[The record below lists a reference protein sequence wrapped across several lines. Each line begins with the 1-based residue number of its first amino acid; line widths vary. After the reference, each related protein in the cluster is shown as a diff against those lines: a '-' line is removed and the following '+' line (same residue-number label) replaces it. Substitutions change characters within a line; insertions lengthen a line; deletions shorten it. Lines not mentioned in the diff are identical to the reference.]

1 MRDSNKVYYFKVLV
15 LIIAVTVFLTVLGF
29 ALYKNESAAV
39 YSNSLNIAAEDAQN
53 NALSA
58 AAVITDNINDT
69 DDYDYSTLTLANDK
83 YSFCGKLSGTS
94 VYIGG
99 DEYVNAA
106 GTASNMYVYI
116 SNNPLSFY
124 SMRELSGGVVGE
136 DEIYAV
142 YSVAVGNQVY
152 FKMQN
157 AEQFF
162 AEITKGGFVT
172 LAIAGN
178 NGRVYFTSGGDF
190 PATLDSFGIDTV
202 AEDALSR
209 LIEVDGETAVLA
221 MSQIYSSANAIYYYA
236 GVMDNS
242 VINAALTKYTNNVV
256 ASMSVAGAAI
266 IVLMLLFVVWTF
278 KTNTFLERFVHNSD
292 KYYVVKVDYR
302 GNYLKGNDLFKEN
315 FAAGNIFESIIMRDK
330 KRRITNGDNFMVSM
344 IGKDG
349 KKHMISFLV
358 SEVKKGYKMVGINV
372 DSITNMEN
380 QAQGDE
386 ISIEAELHRRY
397 DSSVK
402 KGTLLIGM
410 FAINNLR
417 NIEAM
422 FGKAFSDLLFVEIS
436 GRIKSYF
443 DVIFV
448 LAENKIGV
456 MVTDKE
462 AMDRVL
468 RDLKDIMN
476 EINRTVYINDNLI
489 NVGCKAGF
497 VIVDKTIEENG
508 FNYAERCAN
517 AALRRALSDDTH
529 TFFVYH
535 ESQRKHYVKYKEYNF
550 DIKKMLEDNSFS
562 LEYQP
567 QYSLSEKKIVGFEAL
582 FRIKKS
588 LQLDVKV
595 SELISYAERTGKMIL
610 LGDYIFDTGMKFA
623 KSIEGKDISVSL
635 NVSPIQFMQ
644 AGFIDNFLKFYKK
657 YELKPGS
664 ICVEITETF
673 LMNNYDEILL
683 KLDILN
689 KNGIKVHLD
698 DFGVAYSSF
707 LYLKK
712 LPISSIKIDQEFVRD
727 IIKDD
732 YSYNITKMIVQL
744 SHQLELECIC
754 EGVETEEQKHLL
766 EEMKCDIIQGYLI
779 GKSLPDDEARSLL

>member
-1 MRDSNKVYYFKVLV
+1 MYYFKVLV
-15 LIIAVTVFLTVLGF
+15 LIIAVVVFLTVLGF
-29 ALYKNESAAV
+29 ALYKNESTAA
-39 YSNSLNIAAEDAQN
+39 YKNYINAAYISAQN
-53 NALSA
+53 NAQSA
-58 AAVITDNINDT
+58 ADIIADNISDT
-69 DDYDYSTLTLANDK
+69 DDYEYSTLTLLNDK
-83 YSFCGKLSGTS
+83 YSYCGKLSGTS
-94 VYIGG
+94 VYIGEN
-99 DEYVNAA
+99 EYTNAA
-106 GTASNMYVYI
+106 GTESNMYAFI
-116 SNNPLSFY
+116 RDNPLSFY
-124 SMRELSGGVVGE
+124 SMRELSCGSVSD
-136 DEIYAV
+136 DEVYAV
-142 YSVAVGNQVY
+142 YSTAGANAVF
-152 FKMQN
+152 FKLQS

-162 AEITKGGFVT
+162 ADLTKDGFGV
-172 LAIAGN
+172 IAVAGKS
-178 NGRVYFTSGGDF
+178 GRIYFSSGSGF
-190 PATLDSFGIDTV
+190 GSTLDSFGIQMPDD
-202 AEDALSR
+202 DALSS
-209 LIEVDGETAVLA
+209 LINIDGESAVIAL
-221 MSQIYSSANAIYYYA
+221 SQIYSDGSIAYYYV
-236 GVMDNS
+236 GLTDNQL
-242 VINAALTKYTNNVV
+242 INAALKKYTNNLV
-256 ASMSVAGAAI
+256 AAMSFTGGAI
-266 IVLMLLFVVWTF
+266 IVLMILFAVWTF
-278 KTNTFLERFVHNSD
+278 KTDTFLERFVHNSD

-302 GNYLKGNDLFKEN
+302 GNYLRGNDLFKEN
-315 FAAGNIFESIIMRDK
+315 FPAGNIFENIIMRDK
-330 KRRITNGDNFMVSM
+330 KRRIASGDNFMVSM
-344 IGKDG
+344 VGLDG
-349 KKHMISFLV
+349 MKHMISFLV
-358 SEVKKGYKMVGINV
+358 SEVKRGYKMVGINV

-422 FGKAFSDLLFVEIS
+422 FGKSFSDLLFVEIS
-436 GRIKSYF
+436 GRIKNYF

-462 AMDRVL
+462 AMDRAL
-468 RDLKDIMN
+468 RDIKDIMN
-476 EINRTVYINDNLI
+476 EVNRTVYINDNLI

-508 FNYAERCAN
+508 FNYAQRCAN

-535 ESQRKHYVKYKEYNF
+535 ESQRKHYIKYKEYDF

-567 QYSLSEKKIVGFEAL
+567 QYSLSKKKIVGFEAL
-582 FRIKKS
+582 FRVKKN
-588 LQLDVKV
+588 LQMDIKV

-623 KSIEGKDISVSL
+623 KSIEGKNISVSL

-644 AGFIDNFLKFYKK
+644 AGFVDNFLKIYKK
-657 YELKPGS
+657 YDLKPGA

-689 KNGIKVHLD
+689 RNGIKVHLD

-732 YSYNITKMIVQL
+732 YSYNITKMIVKL
-744 SHQLELECIC
+744 SHQLDLECIC
-754 EGVETEEQKHLL
+754 EGVESEEQKHLL
-766 EEMKCDIIQGYLI
+766 EDMKCDIIQGYLI